1 MTRFITRDYSPAI
14 VGHLMDEGFSEPL
27 ARVLAARGI
36 ESGDDLKPDWRAML
50 PPLSLMGTT
59 AAAHILADAI
69 EAGKRIMVIADYDC
83 DGATACAVA
92 LLGLREMG
100 ATVDYLV
107 PDRFVYGY
115 GLTRE
120 IVELAASKKA
130 DLILT
135 VDNGMASIDGVEKAK
150 ALGIDVVITDHHLPA
165 ERLPAAACIVN
176 PNTPGCDFPS
186 KNLAGVGVMFY
197 VLMALRAEFRAR
209 GRFDAA
215 NQPRL
220 DALVDLVA
228 LGTVADVV
236 KLDRN
241 NRILVQQGLA
251 KVRRGHTHPGLKA
264 LFEIAGRPSAQAR
277 VRDFGFVIAPRINA
291 AGRLDLMTAGIEC
304 LISRTDDEAQHYAK
318 ILDDYNRQR
327 RELELDMQW
336 DAAMLLNK
344 IDVTKRHTLALFEPT
359 WHQGIVGLVASRVK
373 ESKHRPTIAFANAA
387 DGEMKGSGRS
397 IEGVHLRDML
407 DLVTKKAPGIIKKF
421 GGHAMAAGLTID
433 AHHFEDFSRAF
444 ESVVTENCDEEV
456 FERHVYVDGDLAARD
471 ITPALV
477 EAINGQIWGQG
488 FLPPLFA
495 NEFKVL
501 HQTVLK
507 GGHLKLMLEMQGAR
521 FSGIFFRRSA
531 QVPDVARL
539 AYRPEINEWMGQ
551 KSIQLVIE
559 QVED

>member
-14 VGHLMDEGFSEPL
+14 VGHLMDEGFLEPL

-36 ESGDDLKPDWRAML
+36 ESADDLKPDWRAML

-59 AAAHILADAI
+59 AAARILADAI

-115 GLTRE
+115 GLTPE
-120 IVELAASKKA
+120 IVELAASKNA

-135 VDNGMASIDGVEKAK
+135 VDNGMASIGGVEKAK
-150 ALGIDVVITDHHLPA
+150 ALGIDVIITDHHLPA
-165 ERLPAAACIVN
+165 EKLPAAACIVN

-304 LISRTDDEAQHYAK
+304 LLSRTDDEAQHYAK

-327 RELELDMQW
+327 
-336 DAAMLLNK
+336 
-344 IDVTKRHTLALFEPT
+344 
-359 WHQGIVGLVASRVK
+359 G
-373 ESKHRPTIAFANAA
+373 
-387 DGEMKGSGRS
+387 
-397 IEGVHLRDML
+397 
-407 DLVTKKAPGIIKKF
+407 
-421 GGHAMAAGLTID
+421 
-433 AHHFEDFSRAF
+433 
-444 ESVVTENCDEEV
+444 
-456 FERHVYVDGDLAARD
+456 
-471 ITPALV
+471 
-477 EAINGQIWGQG
+477 
-488 FLPPLFA
+488 
-495 NEFKVL
+495 
-501 HQTVLK
+501 
-507 GGHLKLMLEMQGAR
+507 
-521 FSGIFFRRSA
+521 
-531 QVPDVARL
+531 
-539 AYRPEINEWMGQ
+539 
-551 KSIQLVIE
+551 
-559 QVED
+559 

>member
-59 AAAHILADAI
+59 AAARILADAI

-100 ATVDYLV
+100 AMVDYLV

-115 GLTRE
+115 GLTPE

-150 ALGIDVVITDHHLPA
+150 ALGIKVIITDHHLPA
-165 ERLPAAACIVN
+165 EKLPAAACIVN

-197 VLMALRAEFRAR
+197 VLMALRAEFRSR

-433 AHHFEDFSRAF
+433 AHHFEDFSCAF

-507 GGHLKLMLEMQGAR
+507 GGHLKLMLEMQGSR

>member
-59 AAAHILADAI
+59 AAARILADAI

-100 ATVDYLV
+100 AMVDYLV

-115 GLTRE
+115 GLTPE

-150 ALGIDVVITDHHLPA
+150 ALGIEVIITDHHLPA
-165 ERLPAAACIVN
+165 EKLPAAACIVN

-197 VLMALRAEFRAR
+197 VLMALRAEFRSR

-241 NRILVQQGLA
+241 NRILVQQGLT

-433 AHHFEDFSRAF
+433 AHHFEDFSCAF

>member
-36 ESGDDLKPDWRAML
+36 ESADDLKPDWRAML

-59 AAAHILADAI
+59 AAARILADAI

-115 GLTRE
+115 GLTPE

-150 ALGIDVVITDHHLPA
+150 ALGIDVIITDHHLPA
-165 ERLPAAACIVN
+165 EKLPAAACIVN
-176 PNTPGCDFPS
+176 PNTPGCNFPS

-488 FLPPLFA
+488 FLPPRR
-495 NEFKVL
+495 
-501 HQTVLK
+501 
-507 GGHLKLMLEMQGAR
+507 AR
-521 FSGIFFRRSA
+521 ALAVFSS
-531 QVPDVARL
+531 DARL
-539 AYRPEINEWMGQ
+539 RCPMLRGSPTGLRLTNGWDRKAFSLSLSKLRTN
-551 KSIQLVIE
+551 S
-559 QVED
+559 